1 MKTMNSFL
9 RMGFAMLLFLLTL
22 SSCDNEKDVDLAED
36 PELRNDVY
44 NQILSNEDLFTEFVT
59 EMRQNDT
66 TMQWMRKNKPMMRN
80 MYGRNQVRSMMR
92 NNPEVID
99 SLMQGMMTTME
110 EDTTMFRR
118 NPQMHQR
125 MMKHMMMMMDRD
137 TAMYNQMQ
145 QRMEERRKNRM
156 GNRRNQ

>member
-1 MKTMNSFL
+1 MKTMNFFL
-9 RMGFAMLLFLLTL
+9 RTGLVMLFFLFTL
-22 SSCDNEKDVDLAED
+22 SSCDNEPDVDLAED

-44 NQILSNEDLFTEFVT
+44 NQILNNEELFTEFMT
-59 EMRQNDT
+59 EMRQSDT
-66 TMQWMRKNKPMMRN
+66 SMQWMRQNKPMMRN

-110 EDTTMFRR
+110 QDTTMFRR

-125 MMKHMMMMMDRD
+125 MMQHMMMMMDRD
-137 TAMYNQMQ
+137 TAMYDQMQ
-145 QRMEERRKNRM
+145 QRMQERRKGKM